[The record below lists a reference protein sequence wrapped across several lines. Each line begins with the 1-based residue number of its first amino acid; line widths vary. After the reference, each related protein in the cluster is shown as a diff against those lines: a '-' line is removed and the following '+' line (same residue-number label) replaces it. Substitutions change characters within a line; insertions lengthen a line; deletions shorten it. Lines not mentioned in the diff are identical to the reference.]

1 MKRICSIL
9 LLIIGWDD
17 IKNQG
22 GEMGKNLDFTE
33 GPIKSNLIKFAIPLF
48 LGNLFQQLYNAAD
61 SLIVGNFL
69 GPQALA
75 AVSSSSPL
83 IFMMVGFFNGV
94 AIGAGVVISK
104 SFGARNWP
112 SLEKAVHTDLAFGIA
127 SGMFL
132 TVFGI
137 IFTPHILHLM
147 KTPEDIMPNS
157 IIYFRIYSMGI
168 LFSVMYNICMGIM
181 NAVGDSRHPL
191 YYLIISSV
199 INVICDILF
208 VGVFGFGVGAAAFA
222 TILSQAVSTILCMV
236 KLTRTEAFY
245 RVSLKRIR
253 FDLPILKQIIRY
265 GLPAGIQN
273 SVIGFANTVVQTNIN
288 TFSSVAVAG
297 SGAYSKIEGFAF
309 LPVTCFS
316 LGLTTFIGQN
326 LGAGKYDRAKK
337 GARFAIL
344 CSMSLAEL
352 LGIAFFVSAPF
363 LIALFNNDPQ
373 VVAYGTRQ
381 AHIESLFYCFLAL
394 SHCIAGI
401 LRGAGKASIPMLIM
415 FGSWCLLRV
424 TYITAALSF
433 IHEIEIIYS
442 AYPLTWSVSSILF
455 IIYLKKADWLHSL
468 DPKEGK

>member
-1 MKRICSIL
+1 
-9 LLIIGWDD
+9 
-17 IKNQG
+17 
-22 GEMGKNLDFTE
+22 MGKNLDFTE

-199 INVICDILF
+199 INVICDMLF
-208 VGVFGFGVGAAAFA
+208 VGAFGFGVGAAAFA

-253 FDLPILKQIIRY
+253 FDLTILKQIIRY

-326 LGAGKYDRAKK
+326 LGAGKYDRAKT

-352 LGIAFFVSAPF
+352 IGIAFFVSAPL
-363 LIALFNNDPQ
+363 LIALFNDDPQ
-373 VVAYGTRQ
+373 VIAYGTRQ

-415 FGSWCLLRV
+415 FSSWCALRV

-468 DPKEGK
+468 DTKEGK

>member
-1 MKRICSIL
+1 
-9 LLIIGWDD
+9 
-17 IKNQG
+17 
-22 GEMGKNLDFTE
+22 MGKNLDFTE